1 MSSHLAYQAS
11 LARVEDL
18 RREARRPR
26 VARSRRPDNR
36 RTTPV
41 PPAEAIAIRR
51 ATPDDDVALLRLATL
66 DGAPPLH
73 GDVLIADVE
82 GEPHAAIE
90 IATGA
95 TIADPFEPTTHLLD
109 LLRVRAERLADGPR
123 VRFGLGVLS
132 RWAHRTA

>member
-1 MSSHLAYQAS
+1 MSSHPAYQAS

-18 RREARRPR
+18 RREARR
-26 VARSRRPDNR
+26 RR
-36 RTTPV
+36 
-41 PPAEAIAIRR
+41 
-51 ATPDDDVALLRLATL
+51 
-66 DGAPPLH
+66 PLH

-95 TIADPFEPTTHLLD
+95 TIADPFEPTAHLVD
-109 LLRVRAERLADGPR
+109 LLGVRAERLADGPR